1 MYFMLFQLGA
11 INTGGVGKMCECHL
25 VLERYNMQLE
35 GGYCSPLVRNCLA
48 FVSWCYCWC
57 LSYL

>member
-48 FVSWCYCWC
+48 FVSWCYC
-57 LSYL
+57 